1 MHANIGSI
9 DRIVRIIAGVVLVV
23 LAFVPALPLAAS
35 PVLQWGAVLVGF
47 VLVMTALVRFCP
59 LYALF
64 RLSTRKVSH

>member
-9 DRIVRIIAGVVLVV
+9 DRIVRIIAGVALVV